1 MTQALILVDI
11 QNDFVPGGALA
22 VPQGDQVVPVANRL
36 IRRFDLVVATKDWH
50 PANHG
55 SFASQ
60 HPGANVGDIIDLGG
74 VSQLLWPD
82 HCIQDSTGAEFVA
95 GLNTDAIGE
104 VFHKGTDRTIDSYS
118 GFFDNGRLQAT
129 GLADYLRQRHVTAV
143 YLAGLATDYCVKFTA
158 LDAGQLGFA
167 TYLIEDACRGVGL
180 QPGDV
185 AKAIEEM
192 DGAGVSIVTSDSL
205 LRG

>member
-1 MTQALILVDI
+1 MTEALILVDI

-22 VPQGDQVVPVANRL
+22 VPQGDQVIPVANRL

-50 PANHG
+50 PADHG

-60 HPGANVGDIIDLGG
+60 HPGANVGDIIELGG
-74 VSQLLWPD
+74 VSQVLWPD
-82 HCIQDSTGAEFVA
+82 HCIQDSPGAEFVA
-95 GLNTDAIGE
+95 GLNTDALGH

-118 GFFDNGRLQAT
+118 GFFDNGRLKAT
-129 GLADYLRQRHVTAV
+129 GLAGYLRQRDVTTV
-143 YLAGLATDYCVKFTA
+143 YIAGLTTDYCAKFTA
-158 LDAGQLGFA
+158 LDAGQLGFD
-167 TYLIEDACRGVGL
+167 TYLIEDACRGVEL
-180 QPGDV
+180 RTGDV

-192 DGAGVSIVTSDSL
+192 NSAGVSIVNSVAL